1 MDVLGFISHW
11 ELVLILLLA
20 LLLFGTRL
28 PKLARSVGRSLHE
41 FKAGVREVKE
51 ETGYEEFRGVVDGV
65 RGAADPRR
73 LSTRLTEAL
82 LDPKQPA
89 PDNRGNEFAPT
100 DDPPTEDREA

>member
-11 ELVLILLLA
+11 ELALILLLA

-51 ETGYEEFRGVVDGV
+51 ETGCEEIRGVVDGV

-73 LSTRLTEAL
+73 LSARLADVL

-89 PDNRGNEFAPT
+89 PDDRAKEFAPK
-100 DDPPTEDREA
+100 DDPPTEHRQA